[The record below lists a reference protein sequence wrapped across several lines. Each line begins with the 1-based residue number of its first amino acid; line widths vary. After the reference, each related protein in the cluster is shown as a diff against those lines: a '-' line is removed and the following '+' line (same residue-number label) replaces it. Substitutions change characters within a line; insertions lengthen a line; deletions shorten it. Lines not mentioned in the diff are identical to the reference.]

1 VIKRAFDVVLSAL
14 GLIGTSPLWVVFAAW
29 IKLEDGGPV
38 FFTQERVGR
47 HGRVFNAFK
56 FRSMVPD
63 AERLTGPV
71 QAAVSDPRVTRVGR
85 FLRATAMDELP
96 QLLNIVRGDMSFVGP
111 RPLRPGEQ
119 DTTAEGVV
127 ELSAIPGYHERHR
140 VRPGLTGLAQVYAR
154 RDVPRP
160 EKFRYDLAY
169 LDRAGVW
176 LDVQLIAQ
184 SIWIT
189 LRGRW
194 DNH

>member
-111 RPLRPGEQ
+111 RPLRPGER